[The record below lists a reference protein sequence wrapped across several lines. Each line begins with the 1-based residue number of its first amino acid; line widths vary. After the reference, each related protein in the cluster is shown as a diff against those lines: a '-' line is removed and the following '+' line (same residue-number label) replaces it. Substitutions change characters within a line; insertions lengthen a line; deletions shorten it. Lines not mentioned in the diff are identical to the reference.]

1 MAEKP
6 DVTVAIDL
14 GTTFTGVGFLFS
26 NGTMHIFNNW
36 PGNNS
41 TGETKVPSR
50 IVYNHDNT
58 VSSWGFYS
66 SLYDD
71 PLPPGKKEHR
81 LFKMFLDKETCEEAR
96 RAGLSTITTTAEA
109 SKCATDFLQ
118 QIYRHIKITYE
129 EMTGANWTT
138 SAVTFLFSVPT
149 TWRGLDV
156 SNTFKAV
163 IRAAGY
169 GTEGPRHSAQIDLTE
184 AEAAAVDTLKSGVVN
199 FNTGDVFLTIDAGG
213 GTTDFSL
220 VQVTSIENGRTQ
232 MSQIA
237 EVAGI
242 GIGSTLIDSAF
253 GKLVQERLANCP
265 DVPFS
270 IANGLAENMMKS
282 ERFKVVKHLF
292 GDPAAIANSHKIP
305 MPGVPNNFRHT
316 QLGADGGCMKFDN
329 HDIQRLF
336 DPHVKSILVKVRE
349 QLDWMVQ
356 NNRSEQVMYIALSG
370 GLGSSKHVQRQLREH
385 FVQFRH
391 PNCQKVRVIV
401 SKNPQTTVVR
411 GLLEDQKQKR
421 ETGNKPVLA
430 TYIARMSYGIVIREP
445 YNPMRHVGEQLET
458 DEFDSAQ
465 RWAVNQIEWF
475 IRKGDNID
483 PTMPIMKPF
492 SKRLSPGLTTASVTV
507 QVVSSRNE
515 SSVLPQSLL
524 KAGVKRIC
532 QVECTL
538 TGLSQN
544 ELVFDVALA
553 GPCKPHETTIES
565 SATVTTVAPTT
576 SETKGP
582 LVIRNVIG
590 NGNFAVR
597 DPTNPSNIPNYT
609 IEGDA
614 QIVEDKGYTADN
626 SKERGCVE
634 LQASNQPPSRK
645 RAIGNIVSISQQLD
659 SLDTKKKYTV
669 RFFYAVITASSI
681 NVCTLT
687 ASIAGHVFYTST
699 ILSLGAAMDWNT
711 VLEQTDVPNTEGAF
725 AVAVNCPV
733 GGVAAIYIDSIFMS
747 NQVTPDTINDVA
759 IDFGNDGSSVTTS
772 GLSAVSTTYK
782 EASSSANTDG
792 PSTETEPLTES
803 HIISDSA
810 HPTSGFFTES
820 DVNTISPSTKSETET
835 HSVAESETEGHTAG
849 VSTAS
854 ELSSRLEPSTASQP
868 ASQPATQGP
877 STASEPVTEG
887 PSTLHEP
894 STASEPATQDPS
906 TESDSHPPTLTLN
919 PTTAAHATTASDLS
933 TASSLPTGSRVC
945 PVGAAPPG
953 YCAPVEPRVTQTVS
967 LAGIQQESENERPT
981 APRACWAFGRAKFGT
996 WGRTLSS
1003 NPRQNSIEDCALL
1016 CKQEGSACKAFA
1028 WDGARQEASCRLLSD
1043 SLGVAGIDIN
1053 SQNSLMWNDLDCFEC
1068 QGCDIKNPV
1077 DVETTTAAPSTTSL
1091 PDITTS
1097 AAPVASM
1104 LCPHC
1109 HLQSSP
1115 SSALVCQKIGNLG
1128 SVDLQPYANNVFDKA
1143 TMQTTSEQCATICFI
1158 LKDCKASAYDSAR
1171 RRCIFTNTAISSSA
1185 FQEAQDQD
1193 ASAYILPWSSKG
1205 CWSCSNDCSTKDE
1218 TTSQAPSSTEHT
1230 VEPATT
1236 TPTRTQPPTTFIS
1249 SYAPTTTEASMPQ
1262 CTLALSDGCTFDQNN
1277 YDYSQC
1283 SKSGTLRNTFTLRD
1297 DEYPWQMNINSYQNC
1312 VAMCNQMPSRCK
1324 ASAWDQNSQQCVF
1337 STSSIFTSAF
1347 TQGND
1352 DGALNWSE
1360 QSCFLCFCHDQDR
1373 DEYSA
1378 SLRTALPTA
1387 TCAPSITSEDAVC
1400 QLRPVDNGAV
1410 VCQHTGYFPWSWDDA
1425 PSKFPNQ
1432 DSEERCAALCNSN
1445 PDCMSSGWSEEYG
1458 KCALSGFQLTGIAW
1472 QQFGNTMLSWSDK
1485 GCWDCSDC
1493 IKSQK
1498 WRIIN

>member
-1 MAEKP
+1 
-6 DVTVAIDL
+6 
-14 GTTFTGVGFLFS
+14 
-26 NGTMHIFNNW
+26 
-36 PGNNS
+36 
-41 TGETKVPSR
+41 
-50 IVYNHDNT
+50 
-58 VSSWGFYS
+58 
-66 SLYDD
+66 
-71 PLPPGKKEHR
+71 
-81 LFKMFLDKETCEEAR
+81 
-96 RAGLSTITTTAEA
+96 
-109 SKCATDFLQ
+109 
-118 QIYRHIKITYE
+118 
-129 EMTGANWTT
+129 
-138 SAVTFLFSVPT
+138 
-149 TWRGLDV
+149 
-156 SNTFKAV
+156 
-163 IRAAGY
+163 
-169 GTEGPRHSAQIDLTE
+169 
-184 AEAAAVDTLKSGVVN
+184 
-199 FNTGDVFLTIDAGG
+199 
-213 GTTDFSL
+213 
-220 VQVTSIENGRTQ
+220 
-232 MSQIA
+232 
-237 EVAGI
+237 
-242 GIGSTLIDSAF
+242 
-253 GKLVQERLANCP
+253 
-265 DVPFS
+265 
-270 IANGLAENMMKS
+270 
-282 ERFKVVKHLF
+282 
-292 GDPAAIANSHKIP
+292 
-305 MPGVPNNFRHT
+305 
-316 QLGADGGCMKFDN
+316 
-329 HDIQRLF
+329 
-336 DPHVKSILVKVRE
+336 
-349 QLDWMVQ
+349 
-356 NNRSEQVMYIALSG
+356 
-370 GLGSSKHVQRQLREH
+370 
-385 FVQFRH
+385 
-391 PNCQKVRVIV
+391 
-401 SKNPQTTVVR
+401 
-411 GLLEDQKQKR
+411 
-421 ETGNKPVLA
+421 
-430 TYIARMSYGIVIREP
+430 MSYGIVIREP

-475 IRKGDNID
+475 IRKLA
-483 PTMPIMKPF
+483 TTLVMRSSF
-492 SKRLSPGLTTASVTV
+492 ALLLTALGS
-507 QVVSSRNE
+507 
-515 SSVLPQSLL
+515 
-524 KAGVKRIC
+524 
-532 QVECTL
+532 
-538 TGLSQN
+538 
-544 ELVFDVALA
+544 FDVALA
-553 GPCKPHETTIES
+553 GPCKPHGTTIDS
-565 SATVTTVAPTT
+565 SATVTAVAPTT

-597 DPTNPSNIPNYT
+597 DLTNPSNIPNYT

-614 QIVEDKGYTADN
+614 KIVEDKGYTADN

-711 VLEQTDVPNTEGAF
+711 VLEQTDVPNSEGAF
-725 AVAVNCPV
+725 SVAVNCPV
-733 GGVAAIYIDSIFMS
+733 GGVAAIYVDSIFMS
-747 NQVTPDTINDVA
+747 NQVTPETINDVA
-759 IDFGNDGSSVTTS
+759 IDFGNDGSAVTTS
-772 GLSAVSTTYK
+772 SALAVSTTSK
-782 EASSSANTDG
+782 ESSSSASTDG

-803 HIISDSA
+803 HITSDSA

-820 DVNTISPSTKSETET
+820 DANTISASTKSDTETQSAAETET
-835 HSVAESETEGHTAG
+835 AFET
-849 VSTAS
+849 
-854 ELSSRLEPSTASQP
+854 SSRFEPSTASQP
-868 ASQPATQGP
+868 ATEGP
-877 STASEPVTEG
+877 STASEPVTG
-887 PSTLHEP
+887 SPSTLHEP
-894 STASEPATQDPS
+894 STASGPATQDPS
-906 TESDSHPPTLTLN
+906 TESGSHPPTLTLN
-919 PTTAAHATTASDLS
+919 PTTAAEHVTTASDLS

-953 YCAPVEPRVTQTVS
+953 YCTPVEPRVTQTVS
-967 LAGIQQESENERPT
+967 LPGIQQESENERPT
-981 APRACWAFGRAKFGT
+981 APRACWAFGRAKSGT

-1068 QGCDIKNPV
+1068 QGCDVKNPA

-1115 SSALVCQKIGNLG
+1115 SSALVCEKIGNLG

-1171 RRCIFTNTAISSSA
+1171 KRCIFTNTAISTSE

-1193 ASAYILPWSSKG
+1193 SSAYILPWSSKG
-1205 CWSCSNDCSTKDE
+1205 CWSCSNDCPVKDE

-1230 VEPATT
+1230 VEPATI

-1249 SYAPTTTEASMPQ
+1249 SYAPTTTESSMPQ

-1277 YDYSQC
+1277 YDYNQC

-1352 DGALNWSE
+1352 DGSLNWSE

-1472 QQFGNTMLSWSDK
+1472 QQFGNTMLSWSEK